1 MHSSILDFLLHTWV
15 RTTST
20 GSKINFSKSCMI
32 PLNVQPEK
40 VEHLSKMFGCMV
52 GDLPFTYLGIPM
64 GISRPKVIDFSPLV
78 DRVER
83 RLSATSALLSY
94 EDRLTLVNS
103 VLSFLPTYYICTLSL
118 PKSIILSIDRVRR
131 HCLWRGSD
139 INSSKK
145 SLVLWDRVCQPKSKG
160 GLGVIDLRLQNNAL
174 LIKNLHKFYNRHP
187 IPWVTLRS
195 SYYVDKVPHAL
206 TLKGSFW
213 WRDVL

>member
-1 MHSSILDFLLHTWV
+1 
-15 RTTST
+15 
-20 GSKINFSKSCMI
+20 
-32 PLNVQPEK
+32 
-40 VEHLSKMFGCMV
+40 MFGCMV

-64 GISRPKVIDFSPLV
+64 GISTPKVIDFSPLV

-94 EDRLTLVNS
+94 GDRLTLVNS

-118 PKSIILSIDRVRR
+118 PKYIILSIDRVRR

-206 TLKGSFW
+206 YLKGSFW
-213 WRDVL
+213 WRDVLQFVDIFRGLSQCTVGDGKTCLFWVDLWNN